1 MDKQLSIF
9 EDEKKNKIQEQ
20 VDKLQNELDYDTR
33 DFPITYL
40 VDLYKDDEE
49 SVFAPD
55 YQREELLWNINYKS
69 RFIESLVL
77 DYPIPLIFLGDTND
91 GHMEIIDGLQRIST
105 LAEFLNDDFELKN
118 LKKVTTLN
126 GCSFEDLPDAEKRRL
141 KAKALRIIILKKTT
155 PNEVRKELF
164 DRLNTSSLRAS
175 SSEVRGGREADNP
188 IMKLIRELSQDE
200 DFKKATNLSIS
211 RTKRQGDIELVS
223 RFFAYSNN
231 LENYKGQVLSFIDE
245 YISSEE
251 NEWSDVKATKYR
263 TEFINVMKFVN
274 KHFERG
280 FQKDDRDQT
289 PNVRFEALAVGINL
303 ALRENPNLVLNGSI
317 VRELLGSEDFKEW
330 TTTDAANNRKKVYA
344 RINGVKNYLLTGNF
358 DV

>member
-1 MDKQLSIF
+1 M
-9 EDEKKNKIQEQ
+9 
-20 VDKLQNELDYDTR
+20 
-33 DFPITYL
+33 
-40 VDLYKDDEE
+40 
-49 SVFAPD
+49 
-55 YQREELLWNINYKS
+55 
-69 RFIESLVL
+69 
-77 DYPIPLIFLGDTND
+77 
-91 GHMEIIDGLQRIST
+91 
-105 LAEFLNDDFELKN
+105 
-118 LKKVTTLN
+118 
-126 GCSFEDLPDAEKRRL
+126 
-141 KAKALRIIILKKTT
+141 
-155 PNEVRKELF
+155 
-164 DRLNTSSLRAS
+164 
-175 SSEVRGGREADNP
+175 
-188 IMKLIRELSQDE
+188 
-200 DFKKATNLSIS
+200 
-211 RTKRQGDIELVS
+211 VS

-251 NEWSDVKATKYR
+251 NDWSDVKATKYK

-303 ALRENPNLVLNGSI
+303 ALRENPNLVLNDST